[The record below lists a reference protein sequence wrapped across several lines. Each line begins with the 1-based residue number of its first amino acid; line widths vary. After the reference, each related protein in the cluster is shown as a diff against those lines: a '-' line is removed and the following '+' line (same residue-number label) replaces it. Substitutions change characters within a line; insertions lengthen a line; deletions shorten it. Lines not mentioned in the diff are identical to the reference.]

1 MQRVANETPQTF
13 LPVEKVSSP
22 AVLLQSEKESEA
34 GDLFGKFHCDRAS
47 YYIIRHP
54 KERLF
59 GAEVVSITLFYLD
72 SALLQTK
79 YEMRY
84 DISLIL
90 INQTGNCRITGLN
103 EKNRKIISE
112 EWVVK
117 RTKDGLML
125 HPELDSYELIWRLPD
140 RELRYRFTDEGFF
153 YYERYRGYE
162 QKLKLLEAICN

>member
-1 MQRVANETPQTF
+1 MP
-13 LPVEKVSSP
+13 
-22 AVLLQSEKESEA
+22 
-34 GDLFGKFHCDRAS
+34 
-47 YYIIRHP
+47 
-54 KERLF
+54 
-59 GAEVVSITLFYLD
+59 
-72 SALLQTK
+72 
-79 YEMRY
+79 Y

-125 HPELDSYELIWRLPD
+125 HPEIDSYELIWRLPD
-140 RELRYRFTDEGFF
+140 RELRYRVTDEGFF

-162 QKLKLLEAICN
+162 QKLKLLEAICS